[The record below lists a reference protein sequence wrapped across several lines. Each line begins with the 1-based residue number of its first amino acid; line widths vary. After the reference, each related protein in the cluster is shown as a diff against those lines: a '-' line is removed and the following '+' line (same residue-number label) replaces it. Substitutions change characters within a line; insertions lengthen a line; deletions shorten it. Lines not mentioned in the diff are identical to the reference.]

1 MNNQKMA
8 NQGPITQ
15 SKNKK
20 STYMKT
26 TKQFKLVPPPVKSW
40 PLAKYAVMASLA
52 LAASLM
58 PISAAE

>member
-26 TKQFKLVPPPVKSW
+26 TKQIELTAAPACGRRRESGGKT
-40 PLAKYAVMASLA
+40 AV
-52 LAASLM
+52 
-58 PISAAE
+58 